1 MRCATMKQFRKTI
14 ILPLLLSLLLT
25 MVMGILPAARA
36 MEQEELMVEEDL
48 FDSYG
53 DPVELSSYEI
63 VETPPTRELGPV
75 TGNVYVPAYDGGT
88 SSGWMDYDC
97 GVAVGY
103 KNTKNQSK
111 LRIVTG
117 TTSSGF
123 TAWCTKLV
131 ESGFTHVWH
140 RSCPAQTNTN
150 RYAKYLSA
158 DKTYS
163 IYTYFVP
170 ATKMT
175 RIIVDTHVDTLG
187 TFSYVGTGS
196 GKTELYMYALSG
208 MEDGWAASS
217 PETVGIQFRGN
228 AGSMFVI
235 KMRDN
240 SLFIIDGGASNQ
252 MGDRSCEELYAF
264 LRSITGT
271 KEGTKMVI
279 NTWFISHNHADH
291 CGGFPRFLHKYNTEF
306 DLLNIMYN
314 FDFEGTSRSLIQ
326 RVSQMYPEAKYYKPH
341 TGESFNVAGV
351 QFDVLYAVE
360 DRYKPNS
367 SNKLILNDASCT
379 NHINENNQ
387 SMVLRM
393 TFDGKKAIL
402 TGDIRDAD
410 AVLMSM
416 YPAADL
422 KADILQIPHHNFDEH
437 TELAKTVNPTVAF
450 INQTKS
456 ANFNRSRLYNN
467 RAGWK
472 PYVGSYYYG
481 SSETVGY
488 RAADGVFYRKAN
500 EGHDFLQ
507 WGNSSYY
514 IREENPITVT
524 NSVKDPEVYYRYT
537 KSNTLTD
544 AYKAYLIVD
553 EKLNRVLSYDAVG
566 GTVTNAKTALYDGT
580 NYYFSASQRRFV
592 NWKIKYGA
600 KGSNSASPNT
610 SAVTHYT
617 DCKIT
622 KGTGSYWETPTKNY
636 ALTLGYNDS
645 FSATGFFGSRSPFS
659 AQMES
664 SSIQNSVD
672 VFSNGSVMIYRN
684 SGSTYYP
691 LFRDGDATGQGGWGT
706 AALNASTTKNR
717 AVVLLNRLYAM
728 ESTASNM
735 YISWSGHQ
743 DYYTY
748 TGASKESV
756 DTLLAAD
763 LRLTYSFDKFGGK
776 GEMIHTSGTNGVKP
790 NTYCLQYSPAYDA
803 SAVQDYTV
811 TIKYKSAN
819 GQAVTVGSFNLHVGR
834 RPTENNLYFDFN
846 DDTAAREKYKYG
858 AQYGRLNFDGTSRWI
873 ASSGSADVSH
883 AVYTDPGVVKIKVPN
898 WDASKSSVVKLSPY
912 AAGTAPLAY
921 NPKYAEVMQVR
932 FRVTNMSATKGANP
946 YIRLWYT
953 KTENGSAV
961 TTYDRPYKLG
971 TNYVSDGKYMTATV
985 YMYTQEDIDANASVS
1000 GFPTT
1005 TFANAGTISDIALE
1019 FHNLVSNTEGTT
1031 GDIVVDYIYIG
1042 PKKLMPDGI
1051 YRTYF
1056 RNEDGKLLE
1065 NALVYMGETAV
1076 YTKETPTKAP
1086 DSEMHYAFAGWKT
1099 EDGKDAVLTN
1109 VKSDL
1114 TVYASY
1120 TAVPHSYAYHNLADG
1135 THKGTCSCGY
1145 TVTEAHSYT
1154 DGICPCGETG
1164 PKELI
1169 EDTSLKLNH
1178 SLNLASD
1185 ISVNLLVSKTL
1196 LEGYDMNTVYI
1207 ESTVDCYEG
1216 NQHTGTSTLRME
1228 PVLNGNYYY
1237 FTLNGLTA
1245 VQMNDR
1251 VSSVIYG
1258 TKNGQPYC
1266 SPVDEYSIASYA
1278 YSQLNNPDRPETLK
1292 TLCADL
1298 LRYGAK
1304 AQIFKSYRTDALAD
1318 DNMTDAHKAY
1328 LSDMEAVTFG
1338 NTNKILNDVD
1348 NAPIP
1353 WAGKALDLESKVA
1366 LKFVFNPANYKGDPS
1381 ALTLKVS
1388 YTDINGS
1395 SKSLSIKDPELYNPD
1410 MGLYVFTID
1419 ALLAAE
1425 LRAVVSVQVF
1435 AGDMPVSCTLQYSAD
1450 TYGNNKVGTLGDLC
1464 KALFA
1469 YSDSAKA
1476 FFGQ

>member
-1 MRCATMKQFRKTI
+1 MKQFWKM
-14 ILPLLLSLLLT
+14 LVFSLLLSLLLT
-25 MVMGILPAARA
+25 MVMGILPAVGATA
-36 MEQEELMVEEDL
+36 QEESMPEEPCEA
-48 FDSYG
+48 FA
-53 DPVELSSYEI
+53 DPIELSSYEI
-63 VETPPTRELGPV
+63 VESPPTRELGPL
-75 TGNVYVPAYDGGT
+75 TGKVFVPAYDGGT

-97 GVAVGY
+97 GVAAGY
-103 KNTKNQSK
+103 KNCKNQSK

-123 TAWCTKLV
+123 TAWCTKLQDN
-131 ESGFTHVWH
+131 GFTCIWH

-158 DKTYS
+158 DKTYA

-187 TFSYVGTGS
+187 TFSYEGSGS

-208 MEDGWAASS
+208 MEDGWAAAS

-240 SLFIIDGGASNQ
+240 SLFIIDGGAANQ

-271 KEGTKMVI
+271 EEGTKMVI

-291 CGGFPRFLHKYNTEF
+291 CGGFPRFLHKYNTQF

-326 RVSQMYPEAKYYKPH
+326 RVTQMYPEAKYYKPH
-341 TGESFNVAGV
+341 TGESFKVAGV
-351 QFDVLYAVE
+351 QFDILYAVE
-360 DRYKPNS
+360 DRYKPNG
-367 SNKLILNDASCT
+367 SNQLLLNDASCT
-379 NHINENNQ
+379 NHPNENNQ
-387 SMVLRM
+387 SLVMRM
-393 TFDGKKAIL
+393 TFDGKEAIF

-456 ANFNRSRLYNN
+456 ANFNRVRLYEN

-488 RAADGVFYRKAN
+488 RADSGVFYRKAN
-500 EGHDFLQ
+500 EGQDFLQ
-507 WGNSSYY
+507 WANSSYY
-514 IREENPITVT
+514 IREENPVTIT
-524 NSVKDPEVYYRYT
+524 NSAKDPELYYRYT
-537 KSNTLTD
+537 KTNALTD
-544 AYKAYLIVD
+544 AYKPYLIVD

-592 NWKIKYGA
+592 NWNIKYGA
-600 KGSNSASPNT
+600 KGSNAKSPNP
-610 SAVTHYT
+610 SAVNFYT

-622 KGTGSYWETPTKNY
+622 KGTGSYWETPEKNY
-636 ALTLGYNDS
+636 NLTLGYNDS
-645 FSATGFFGSRSPFS
+645 FSAAGFFGSRSPFS
-659 AQMES
+659 AQMET

-672 VFSNGSVMIYRN
+672 VFSDGSVMIYRN

-706 AALNASTTKNR
+706 AALSASTTKNR

-728 ESTASNM
+728 EATASNM

-756 DTLLAAD
+756 DTLMVAD
-763 LRLTYSFDKFGGK
+763 LRLTYSFDKFGGS
-776 GEMIHTSGTNGVKP
+776 GEIIHTSGTDGVKP
-790 NTYCLQYSPAYDA
+790 NTYYLDYSPAYDA

-811 TIKYKSAN
+811 TIQYKSAN
-819 GQAVTVGSFNLHVGR
+819 GQAVTVGSVNLHVGR

-898 WDASKSSVVKLSPY
+898 WDASKSTVVKLSPY

-932 FRVTNMSATKGANP
+932 FRISNMSATTGANP

-953 KTENGSAV
+953 KTEDGTAV

-985 YMYTQEDIDANASVS
+985 YMYTQEDIDAGSSASS
-1000 GFPTT
+1000 FPTT

-1019 FHNLVSNTEGTT
+1019 FHNFVSNTEGTA

-1051 YRTYF
+1051 YTAIF
-1056 RNEDGKLLE
+1056 RNENGKILQRKT
-1065 NALVYMGETAV
+1065 VYMGETAV
-1076 YTKETPTKAP
+1076 YTADLPTKAP
-1086 DSEMHYAFAGWKT
+1086 DEQMHYHFDGWKT

-1109 VKSDL
+1109 VSSDL

-1120 TAVPHSYAYHNLADG
+1120 TATPHSYTYEELADG
-1135 THKGTCSCGY
+1135 THKRACVCGY
-1145 TVTEAHSYT
+1145 AVTEAHTYSN
-1154 DGICPCGETG
+1154 GVCPCGNVEI
-1164 PKELI
+1164 KEPV
-1169 EDTSLKLNH
+1169 EDATLKLNH
-1178 SLNLASD
+1178 SLNLAGD
-1185 ISVNLLVSKTL
+1185 ISMNLLVPKTM
-1196 LEGYDMNTVYI
+1196 LEAYDLSTVYI
-1207 ESTVDCYEG
+1207 ESTVDTYTG
-1216 NQHTGTSTLRME
+1216 NDFTGTTTLRLL
-1228 PVLNGNYYY
+1228 PVENGNYYY
-1237 FTLNGLTA
+1237 FTLDGLTA

-1251 VSSVIYG
+1251 ISSVLYG
-1258 TKNGQPYC
+1258 TKEGQPYY
-1266 SPVDEYSIASYA
+1266 SPVDEYSIATYA
-1278 YSQLNNPDRPETLK
+1278 YSQLNHSGRAEGLK
-1292 TLCADL
+1292 ILCADL
-1298 LRYGAK
+1298 LRYGSK
-1304 AQIFKSYRTDALAD
+1304 AQIFKSYRTDSLAD
-1318 DNMTDAHKAY
+1318 CNMTETHKAY
-1328 LSDMEAVTFG
+1328 LSDTEAVTFG
-1338 NTNKILNDVD
+1338 NTNAVLNDLE
-1348 NAPIP
+1348 NAPLT
-1353 WAGKALDLESKVA
+1353 WVGKALSLESRVA
-1366 LKFVFNPANYKGDPS
+1366 LRFIFDPTAYEGDPT
-1381 ALTLKVS
+1381 ALTLRIS
-1388 YTDINGS
+1388 YTDTQGAVKTATASN
-1395 SKSLSIKDPELYNPD
+1395 PELYNASL
-1410 MGLYVFTID
+1410 GYYVFTVD
-1419 ALLAAE
+1419 SLLAAE
-1425 LRAVVSVQVF
+1425 LRAVVSVQ
-1435 AGDMPVSCTLQYSAD
+1435 AYDGDTPVSPTLEYSAD
-1450 TYGNNKVGTLGDLC
+1450 TYGNGKTGTLLELC

-1476 FFGQ
+1476 YFTA

>member
-1 MRCATMKQFRKTI
+1 MAVT
-14 ILPLLLSLLLT
+14 LLSLSLFVALLLGLFPYAGAT
-25 MVMGILPAARA
+25 
-36 MEQEELMVEEDL
+36 EQEAFSEPLWDSDAEITAPQED
-48 FDSYG
+48 
-53 DPVELSSYEI
+53 PIEISSFEI
-63 VETPPTRELGPV
+63 TETPPTRELGPV
-75 TGNVYVPAYDGGT
+75 TGTVYVPAYDGGT

-123 TAWCTKLV
+123 TAWCTKLQD
-131 ESGFTHVWH
+131 SGFTYVWH

-175 RIIVDTHVDTLG
+175 RIIVDTHVDTLK
-187 TFSYVGTGS
+187 TFSYEGTGT

-240 SLFIIDGGASNQ
+240 SLFIIDGGAANQ

-341 TGESFNVAGV
+341 TGESFKVAGV

-367 SNKLILNDASCT
+367 SNKLILNDASST
-379 NHINENNQ
+379 DHINENNQ
-387 SMVLRM
+387 SLVVRM
-393 TFDGKKAIL
+393 TFDGKEAIF

-488 RAADGVFYRKAN
+488 RASDGVFYRKAN

-507 WGNSSYY
+507 WGNASYY

-592 NWKIKYGA
+592 NWRIKYGA

-622 KGTGSYWETPTKNY
+622 KGTGSYWETPAKNY

-672 VFSNGSVMIYRN
+672 VFSDGSVMIYRN

-706 AALNASTTKNR
+706 AALSASTTKNR

-776 GEMIHTSGTNGVKP
+776 GEMIHTSGTDGVKP

-883 AVYTDPGVVKIKVPN
+883 AVYTDSGVVKNKVPN
-898 WDASKSSVVKLSPY
+898 WDASNSSVVKLSPY
-912 AAGTAPLAY
+912 AAGTTPLAY

-932 FRVTNMSATKGANP
+932 FRVTNMSATTGANP

-953 KTENGSAV
+953 KSADGT

-1056 RNEDGKLLE
+1056 RNEDGTLLE

-1099 EDGKDAVLTN
+1099 EDGKNAVLTN

-1120 TAVPHSYAYHNLADG
+1120 SGTPHSYEYTLIDEGVHLAQC
-1135 THKGTCSCGY
+1135 KECSWKA
-1145 TVTEAHSYT
+1145 EASHTYEN
-1154 DGICPCGETG
+1154 GVCPCGHQE
-1164 PKELI
+1164 PKMPVEN
-1169 EDTSLKLNH
+1169 SAFKLGH

-1185 ISVNLLVSKTL
+1185 ISLNLAISKTT
-1196 LEGYDMNTVYI
+1196 LEGYDFDSIYL
-1207 ESTVDCYEG
+1207 ESTMDTYEG
-1216 NQHTGTSTLRME
+1216 NEKTGTTTIRTS
-1228 PVLNGNYYY
+1228 PVEKGNYYY
-1237 FTLNGLTA
+1237 FTIDGLTA
-1245 VQMNDR
+1245 IEMNNLI
-1251 VSSVIYG
+1251 SSVLYG
-1258 TKNGQPYC
+1258 TKNGQVYY
-1266 SPVDEYSIASYA
+1266 SPVDEYSIATYA
-1278 YSQLNNPDRPETLK
+1278 YGRLNNATASNLLK
-1292 TLCADL
+1292 TLCAEL
-1298 LRYGAK
+1298 LRYGGK
-1304 AQIFKSYRTDALAD
+1304 AQIFKGYRTDSLAD
-1318 DNMTDAHKAY
+1318 AAMTESHKAY
-1328 LSDMEAVTFG
+1328 LSDLNAVTFG
-1338 NTNKILNDVD
+1338 NTNVNMNDLPD
-1348 NAPIP
+1348 GPIT
-1353 WAGKALDLESKVA
+1353 WVGKGMNLESKVA
-1366 LKFVFNPANYKGDPS
+1366 PKFIFSIGNYDGLLS
-1381 ALTLKVS
+1381 ELRLKVS
-1388 YTDINGS
+1388 YEDIQGQT
-1395 SKSLSIKDPELYNPD
+1395 KSLTLDTVEVYNQEK
-1410 MGLYVFTID
+1410 GFYAFTVD
-1419 ALLAAE
+1419 CLLAAQ
-1425 LRAVVSVQVF
+1425 LRTVVSAQIF
-1435 AGDMPVSCTLQYSAD
+1435 AREIPLSHTLQYAAD
-1450 TYGNNKVGTLGDLC
+1450 TYGNNKSGTLLDLC

-1476 FFGQ
+1476 YFIG